1 MARPRKNPADK
12 KTKSVTRVKKL
23 KDLLSAQTTPEEAEN
38 RRMQLKALIIMGKE
52 RGFLTHAE
60 INDHLPDE
68 VSESE
73 QVEGIIGIIND
84 MGIMVYDEAPDA
96 EALLMS
102 DAPAPVTDEEA
113 AEEAEQALTT
123 VDSDFG
129 RTTDPVRMY
138 MREMGTV
145 DLLTRE
151 GEIVIAKRIEEGLRL
166 MVQAISASPGIIN
179 DLMIMADKV
188 RKNELGVDEFVDGL
202 IDVEAEKE
210 LAKVEAALERPADDG
225 SEEEEDEEVDTGK
238 ASGMSEEDLKIFTK
252 EVLKRFSSIK
262 RSHNKL
268 EALRKQK
275 KWMDDPEYTKHH
287 DSIVKVLVN
296 FRFSSK
302 FVEVLCDKIRIYIK
316 NIRNHEKEIMEFCVF
331 ESKMPEGIL

>member
-1 MARPRKNPADK
+1 
-12 KTKSVTRVKKL
+12 
-23 KDLLSAQTTPEEAEN
+23 
-38 RRMQLKALIIMGKE
+38 MGKE
-52 RGFLTHAE
+52 RGYLTHSE

-145 DLLTRE
+145 DLLTRD
-151 GEIVIAKRIEEGLRL
+151 GEIEIAKRIEEGLRL

-179 DLMIMADKV
+179 DLMKMADKV

-210 LAKVEAALERPADDG
+210 LAKVEAALETVADD
-225 SEEEEDEEVDTGK
+225 
-238 ASGMSEEDLKIFTK
+238 DLPKKMTIKTIQVK
-252 EVLKRFSSIK
+252 QVGCQRKTLRSLLK
-262 RSHNKL
+262 
-268 EALRKQK
+268 
-275 KWMDDPEYTKHH
+275 
-287 DSIVKVLVN
+287 
-296 FRFSSK
+296 K
-302 FVEVLCDKIRIYIK
+302 F
-316 NIRNHEKEIMEFCVF
+316 
-331 ESKMPEGIL
+331 